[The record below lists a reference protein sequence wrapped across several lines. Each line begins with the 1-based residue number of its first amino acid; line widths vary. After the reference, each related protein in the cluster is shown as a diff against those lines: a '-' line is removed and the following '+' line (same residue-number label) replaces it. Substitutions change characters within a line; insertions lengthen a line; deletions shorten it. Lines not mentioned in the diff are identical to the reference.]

1 MRDHGL
7 KYLFV
12 VFVALLTACANIG
25 NPDGGPYDEEAPKI
39 VGTSPAYGAVNARHR
54 KIVLMFDENI
64 KLDNPTEKVVISPPQ
79 INQPEIDAMG
89 KRITI
94 ELKDSL
100 KPGMTYTIDFADA
113 IQDNNEGNPMPDYAF
128 TFSTGETVDTFQVS
142 GYVLDA
148 SNLEPVKGMLVGL
161 YRIPADSADIP
172 DSLFTTRE
180 LERVSRTDATGH
192 FIIKGLSEEER
203 YRVFAVKDMNQDF
216 MFSQKAEMIAFN
228 RQIITPSAR
237 PDIRMDTVWHDSI
250 HYDSIVSTP
259 YTHFYPDDIVLMA
272 FTEAGQ
278 NRAFLK
284 SERPQ
289 LERFSLFFT
298 APDTALPVIRGLN
311 FNEEGA
317 FVVDA
322 NQRLDSIT
330 YWVRDSMVYNK
341 DTLSFLMTYNY
352 TDTLNQLVSKTDTMN
367 VLSKVS
373 YEKVQKRK
381 KSEWEEY
388 RKQYIK
394 EYKQNLRRRKSEDKD
409 SQPEVA
415 GTDSLDAAGK
425 DGLEVKSKEGKGK
438 DKKKKGIDDDEIDV
452 PPMPETFLDVRFSN
466 TNIGPDQNIDI
477 TFKEPIDTA
486 FVDKLRFYQII
497 DSVDYDRPF
506 LLRRIPGKVMQYR
519 LYAEWQPD
527 STYYLQVDTGAFVNI
542 YGTRIAG
549 VKKTIKV
556 KGLDKFSQLSV
567 NLKNAGDHAVV
578 SLLNQSGK
586 EVKRQKAEKGKV
598 DFFYVDPGSYYL
610 SMLDDRNGDGEWT
623 TGEYESQTQPEETW
637 FYPGVL
643 NLRAQWEVSQD
654 WDVKAT
660 PLFKQKPEKI
670 TKQKPEKKKDK
681 KGKNAEREKNKRK

>member
-415 GTDSLDAAGK
+415 GTDSLDSAGK

>member
-250 HYDSIVSTP
+250 HYDSIVSSP

-415 GTDSLDAAGK
+415 GTDSLDAADK

>member
-259 YTHFYPDDIVLMA
+259 YTHFYPDDIVLTA

-415 GTDSLDAAGK
+415 GTDSLDTAGK

>member
-415 GTDSLDAAGK
+415 GTDSLDSAGK

-670 TKQKPEKKKDK
+670 TTEKKKDK